1 MKMPTNKQNEL
12 KSHLCNYSPAK
23 KTSHKICN
31 LEEIKP
37 AHESN
42 NLALQKVTKA
52 NVLVIIVS
60 KMYIVEL
67 KLSRQK
73 RKKKQTKIQKS
84 YALYSCSS
92 D

>member
-1 MKMPTNKQNEL
+1 MPTNKQNEL
-12 KSHLCNYSPAK
+12 KSHLCNYYPAK
-23 KTSHKICN
+23 KTSQKICN

-73 RKKKQTKIQKS
+73 KKKQTKTLKS

>member
-1 MKMPTNKQNEL
+1 MNSKVIYVTTLQL
-12 KSHLCNYSPAK
+12 KKHH
-23 KTSHKICN
+23 TKICN
-31 LEEIKP
+31 LEKIKP

-60 KMYIVEL
+60 KMYIVER

-73 RKKKQTKIQKS
+73 KKKTKTQKS

>member
-1 MKMPTNKQNEL
+1 MNSKVIYVTTLQL
-12 KSHLCNYSPAK
+12 KKHH
-23 KTSHKICN
+23 TKICN
-31 LEEIKP
+31 LEKIKP

-73 RKKKQTKIQKS
+73 KKNKQKPKKVMLFIVAVVIKMF
-84 YALYSCSS
+84 
-92 D
+92 